1 MGTGQTKAKSTQ
13 NMLVD
18 IQMRV
23 NTDERVVLK
32 GGYRR
37 MEKTTLQS
45 KSLCQK
51 QIRYTDK

>member
-1 MGTGQTKAKSTQ
+1 MGTGQTETKSTE
-13 NMLVD
+13 NVLVD

-23 NTDERVVLK
+23 NTNKRVILK

-51 QIRYTDK
+51 QIQNTDK